1 MADDRT
7 RPEGYGVDVG
17 GTGVKGAPVD
27 LDGGTYAGEREKL
40 ATPQPATPA
49 AVAGAVR
56 EVVDRHG
63 WTGSI
68 GLCVPAVVQGGRA
81 LTAANIDDSWIGV
94 DVAQVMREE
103 AGLDARVVLN
113 DADAAGLAEM
123 RFGVGRGRRGSV
135 LVLTLGTGI
144 GSVLFTDGRLV
155 PNTELG
161 HLQLGEWPDAEV
173 FVRAQR
179 RVRREPDLSWEDW
192 ASQRLSPYLQH
203 VEQLLWPDLVVLG
216 GGVSRKPEKWLHA
229 VRCRTEVV
237 TAELTNDAGIIGAAL
252 ACEESTGQVGE
263 MPQA

>member
-17 GTGVKGAPVD
+17 GSGVKGAPVD
-27 LDGGTYAGEREKL
+27 LDGGTYAADRHKV
-40 ATPQPATPA
+40 ATPQPATPQ
-49 AVAGAVR
+49 AVARSIR
-56 EVVDRHG
+56 EVVDHHG
-63 WTGSI
+63 WTGPI

-81 LTAANIDDSWIGV
+81 ITAANIDDSWIGT
-94 DVAQVMREE
+94 DVAEVVRAE
-103 AGLDARVVLN
+103 AGLEARVVLN

-123 RFGVGRGRRGSV
+123 RFGVGKGRRGSV

-144 GSVLFTDGRLV
+144 GSVLFSDGRLV

-161 HLQLGEWPDAEV
+161 HLQLGGWPDAEV
-173 FVRAQR
+173 FCAPSARK
-179 RVRREPDLSWEDW
+179 REPDLSWEDW

-203 VEQLLWPDLVVLG
+203 VEQLIWPDLVVLG

-237 TAELTNDAGIIGAAL
+237 TAELTNDAGIVGAAL
-252 ACEESTGQVGE
+252 AAEESTGQIGE